1 MITWT
6 SSENFSAINLG
17 IPRLVIVENFVGT
30 EDKRENKE
38 LLQFFNGIYHERD
51 VCADDNEQK
60 QQGNEND
67 DVEKE

>member
-1 MITWT
+1 M
-6 SSENFSAINLG
+6 
-17 IPRLVIVENFVGT
+17 IVENSVGT

-67 DVEKE
+67 DGQSKNEACEVRSYKSRHQI

>member
-1 MITWT
+1 M
-6 SSENFSAINLG
+6 
-17 IPRLVIVENFVGT
+17 IVENSVGT